1 MMDPLNLV
9 IMAIAVFLI
18 WRLYGVLGTRNG
30 SERPPFDPF
39 GSRTGQAELP
49 PGTAPRS
56 QTRGEE
62 EAAPQ
67 PAEEERE
74 PAWKGFASEGS
85 PLGLALVA
93 ISQADRTFTPK
104 AFLEGAKL
112 AYEMI
117 VEAFAK
123 GDKAALKPL
132 LNRDVYDGFAKEI
145 DGRVARGES
154 MNTRFVG
161 FQKAELLAA
170 ELAGNRAAV
179 TIRFLA
185 EMITTTT
192 SKTGELLD
200 GDPKKV
206 REVTDIWT
214 FERDVTA
221 RDPNWRLSSTEEPA

>member
-1 MMDPLNLV
+1 MMDPLNL
-9 IMAIAVFLI
+9 IILAIAVFVI

-30 SERPPFDPF
+30 NERPPFDPF
-39 GSRTGQAELP
+39 GSRTGQAEAP
-49 PGTAPRS
+49 TATVPRS
-56 QTRGEE
+56 LPRGDE
-62 EAAPQ
+62 EAAAQ
-67 PAEEERE
+67 PAEEQRE

-85 PLGLALVA
+85 PLGLALVS
-93 ISQADRTFTPK
+93 ISQADRNFSPK

-123 GDKAALKPL
+123 GDKVALKPL
-132 LNRDVYDGFAKEI
+132 LNRDVYDGFAKEV
-145 DGRVARGES
+145 DNRAARGDV
-154 MNTRFVG
+154 MNTGFVG

-170 ELAGNRAAV
+170 ELTGNRAAITV
-179 TIRFLA
+179 RLLA

-221 RDPNWRLSSTEEPA
+221 KDPNWRLSSTEEPA